1 MRRPLTLG
9 VCLVEV
15 LSCCSSEPSRAR
27 PAAEDAARGADAE
40 VVRPRPD
47 ASYAG
52 LNIDSATVG
61 MVRIPAGPFLISCD
75 RERDPTCDWSP
86 LVEDKLPEYYI
97 DKTEVTVAAYRR
109 CVEDKRCTA
118 PASGP
123 RCTEEQLNWGK
134 PGRDE
139 HPVNC
144 VTIEQAG
151 QYCHYL
157 GRHLPTERQWEK
169 AARGTD
175 GRSFP
180 WGFATPS
187 CKLAIIKADLRDS
200 GPTGCGKN
208 STWPVGSRPD
218 GASPYGALD
227 MVGNVAEL
235 VTVWQEPNGP
245 ADPGDDEALRAA
257 YSGTMGGSYV
267 APPDYLRAR
276 AALRSA
282 TRGARCSA
290 RSMSCRL
297 PHERACSATQVLPS
311 RTRTVLSSVT
321 SVSAWSARFVGT
333 E

>member
-1 MRRPLTLG
+1 MPLA
-9 VCLVEV
+9 VCL
-15 LSCCSSEPSRAR
+15 LQSLAACSSEPSRAR
-27 PAAEDAARGADAE
+27 SATKDAGHILDAE
-40 VVRPRPD
+40 FVRPRLD

-52 LNIDSATVG
+52 LNIESATVG

-75 RERDPTCDWSP
+75 RERDPTCDWSS

-267 APPDYLRAR
+267 DPPDYHALRAWQT
-276 AALRSA
+276 S
-282 TRGARCSA
+282 TRLEPAPGFRCA
-290 RSMSCRL
+290 F
-297 PHERACSATQVLPS
+297 QPS
-311 RTRTVLSSVT
+311 YQRPGR
-321 SVSAWSARFVGT
+321 
-333 E
+333 